1 MGDQLN
7 EKMKNRNS
15 QKNNWDKAQI
25 FGTLLIP
32 VVIAI
37 SGYFI
42 NNTIKAKEIRLQYLE
57 MALNILSEEPNQETI
72 GLRLWAIDVVEKYSI
87 LQFSEEALEEL
98 KRSALP
104 FRKILL
110 DSKGE
115 IVRDKR
121 GQPIFGPTD

>member
-1 MGDQLN
+1 
-7 EKMKNRNS
+7 MKNRNS
-15 QKNNWDKAQI
+15 QKDNWDKAQI

-110 DSKGE
+110 DSQGE
-115 IVRDKR
+115 IIKDSK
-121 GQPIFGPTD
+121 GQPIFTN